1 MQISTS
7 TGTITVDPRNTELIA
22 QDYVFRLSS
31 YLDNVADT
39 QASTL
44 FTITLL
50 PGNYVEPE
58 PEPEPEEEEEEEEDF
73 FEIVIREPGLIIPT
87 DRDFQYTLTEGV
99 DYDVYGREE
108 EDYDVTFIVDLNNA
122 DKFAYYDEDASTF
135 YV

>member
-7 TGTITVDPRNTELIA
+7 TGTITVDPRDTGLIA

-87 DRDFQYTLTEGV
+87 DRDF
-99 DYDVYGREE
+99 
-108 EDYDVTFIVDLNNA
+108 
-122 DKFAYYDEDASTF
+122 
-135 YV
+135 